1 MTGTRTALVT
11 GASRGIGRCVA
22 LELVRRGVAV
32 FATGRDRVRL
42 EELRTACGCAV
53 AAHDLARAEEAL
65 ALYAEAKNFF
75 GHAPDILVNNAG
87 FNRKAVLVDASLED
101 FDAQFAVN
109 LRAPFLL
116 CREAGRDMQA
126 RGSGH
131 IVNVL
136 STCALFPNEGTGT
149 YTAMKSGLAGLT
161 KVLAKELRP
170 AGVKVT
176 AVFPGGT
183 DTEFRPQ
190 ARPDYLRPE
199 SVARLIVDALF
210 APEDAVIHDLVLRP
224 MVEANF

>member
-1 MTGTRTALVT
+1 MSEARTALVT

-22 LELVRRGVAV
+22 LELVRRGVRV
-32 FATGRDRVRL
+32 VATGRDQAL
-42 EELRTACGCAV
+42 LATLREACGCAITCHEL
-53 AAHDLARAEEAL
+53 AHPEAVL
-65 ALYAEAKNFF
+65 ALYAEAKDRLRQ
-75 GHAPDILVNNAG
+75 APDILVNNAG
-87 FNRKAVLVDASLED
+87 FNRKAALVEASLED

-149 YTAMKSGLAGLT
+149 YTAMKAGLAGLT

-176 AVFPGGT
+176 AVFPGGV
-183 DTEFRPQ
+183 DTEFRAQ
-190 ARPDYLRPE
+190 SRPEYLRPE
-199 SVARLIVDALF
+199 SVARLIVEALF
-210 APEDAVIHDLVLRP
+210 APEDAVVHDLVLRP